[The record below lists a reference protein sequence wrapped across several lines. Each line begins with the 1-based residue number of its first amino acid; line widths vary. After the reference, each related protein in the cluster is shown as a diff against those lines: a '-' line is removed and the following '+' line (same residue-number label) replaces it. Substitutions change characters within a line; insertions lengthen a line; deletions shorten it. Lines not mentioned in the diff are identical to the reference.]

1 MGPADRKEYLLC
13 QLEQERKTITE
24 ALETYRRQCHRV
36 LDQLFEAQKEQIRV
50 CREQMEGVQRHHAD
64 ICREFTDRLEANER
78 SLPMGTEWGIFK
90 GGLERPSRPLPR

>member
-1 MGPADRKEYLLC
+1 M
-13 QLEQERKTITE
+13 EQERKTITE

-36 LDQLFEAQKEQIRV
+36 LDQLFEAQKEQIKM

-78 SLPMGTEWGIFK
+78 SLLTSTEWELFK
-90 GGLERPSRPLPR
+90 LGSERPSRPPPC